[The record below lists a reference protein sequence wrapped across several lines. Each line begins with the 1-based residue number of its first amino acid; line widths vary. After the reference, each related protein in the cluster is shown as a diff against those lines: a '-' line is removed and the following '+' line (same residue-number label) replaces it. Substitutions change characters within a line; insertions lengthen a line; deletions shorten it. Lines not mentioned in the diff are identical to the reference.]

1 MSFTASKM
9 ASGSEFPIPTV
20 ALGAWVACRSIRSSP
35 PPLLTLTTATFSVR
49 MTTLSS
55 SSVPSY
61 VNSRAFLICT
71 CSLEEKYSP
80 ASSTSKPSDMKL
92 PCMLALP
99 SDGWP
104 FLYCSETMEMVA

>member
-1 MSFTASKM
+1 M
-9 ASGSEFPIPTV
+9 
-20 ALGAWVACRSIRSSP
+20 RSSP
-35 PPLLTLTTATFSVR
+35 PPLLTLTTATFSVV

-61 VNSRAFLICT
+61 VNSRAFLIWI

-80 ASSTSKPSDMKL
+80 ASSTSKPSAMKL

-99 SDGWP
+99 SEAWP